1 MILKGVCINY
11 GNNIS
16 PEQKEILKQH
26 LNDGEWS
33 FNKGSIEASFKS
45 NNGAI
50 LNIYTKTYSFQGTNQ
65 DELKVRI
72 DELLSGK
79 VEYEQT
85 KNSKEIFIVYG
96 HDKTSKEQLQLI
108 LKTLDLNHC
117 MVTNDTSLT
126 IIEALEQKISEVM
139 CGIVLLTPDDLAI
152 SKQLFEKHKDEGSI
166 NDRLMFRARQNV
178 ILEMGML
185 LSKLGRE
192 NVIIL
197 LKGQV
202 EYPSDMSGIFYLAYQ
217 EHISEIVN
225 KLVSRLTSLGF
236 QIDSNKLIE
245 AINIG

>member
-1 MILKGVCINY
+1 MASLQLNQ
-11 GNNIS
+11 
-16 PEQKEILKQH
+16 EQKEILKQY

-33 FNKGSIEASFKS
+33 FNKGSIEACYKANS
-45 NNGAI
+45 GAI
-50 LNIYTKTYSFQGTNQ
+50 LNIYPKSYNFQGSNQ
-65 DELKVRI
+65 EELKAKV
-72 DELLSGK
+72 DEILSGNTIS
-79 VEYEQT
+79 EQT
-85 KNSKEIFIVYG
+85 QVNKEIFIVYG
-96 HDKTSKEQLQLI
+96 HEKSSKEQLQLV

-126 IIEALEQKISEVM
+126 IIEALEQKITDAM

-152 SKQLFEKHKDEGSI
+152 SKQLFEKHKDEGTI

-185 LSKLGRE
+185 LSRLGRE

-202 EYPSDMSGIFYLAYQ
+202 ECPSDMSGIFYLGYQ

-225 KLVSRLTSLGF
+225 KLVDRLTKLGF
-236 QIDSNKLIE
+236 QIDSKNLTFTRLD
-245 AINIG
+245 

>member
-1 MILKGVCINY
+1 MA
-11 GNNIS
+11 NNIS

-139 CGIVLLTPDDLAI
+139 CGIYFLLLMTWLYQSSYLKNIKMKVL
-152 SKQLFEKHKDEGSI
+152 
-166 NDRLMFRARQNV
+166 
-178 ILEMGML
+178 
-185 LSKLGRE
+185 
-192 NVIIL
+192 
-197 LKGQV
+197 
-202 EYPSDMSGIFYLAYQ
+202 
-217 EHISEIVN
+217 
-225 KLVSRLTSLGF
+225 
-236 QIDSNKLIE
+236 
-245 AINIG
+245 

>member
-1 MILKGVCINY
+1 MA
-11 GNNIS
+11 NNIS

>member
-1 MILKGVCINY
+1 MA
-11 GNNIS
+11 NNIS
-16 PEQKEILKQH
+16 PQQKEILKQH

>member
-1 MILKGVCINY
+1 MA
-11 GNNIS
+11 NNIS

-152 SKQLFEKHKDEGSI
+152 SKQLFEKHKDECSI

>member
-1 MILKGVCINY
+1 
-11 GNNIS
+11 
-16 PEQKEILKQH
+16 
-26 LNDGEWS
+26 
-33 FNKGSIEASFKS
+33 
-45 NNGAI
+45 
-50 LNIYTKTYSFQGTNQ
+50 
-65 DELKVRI
+65 
-72 DELLSGK
+72 
-79 VEYEQT
+79 
-85 KNSKEIFIVYG
+85 
-96 HDKTSKEQLQLI
+96 
-108 LKTLDLNHC
+108 
-117 MVTNDTSLT
+117 
-126 IIEALEQKISEVM
+126 
-139 CGIVLLTPDDLAI
+139 
-152 SKQLFEKHKDEGSI
+152 
-166 NDRLMFRARQNV
+166 MFRARQNV

>member
-1 MILKGVCINY
+1 
-11 GNNIS
+11 
-16 PEQKEILKQH
+16 
-26 LNDGEWS
+26 
-33 FNKGSIEASFKS
+33 
-45 NNGAI
+45 
-50 LNIYTKTYSFQGTNQ
+50 
-65 DELKVRI
+65 
-72 DELLSGK
+72 
-79 VEYEQT
+79 
-85 KNSKEIFIVYG
+85 
-96 HDKTSKEQLQLI
+96 
-108 LKTLDLNHC
+108 

>member
-1 MILKGVCINY
+1 MA
-11 GNNIS
+11 NNIS

-139 CGIVLLTPDDLAI
+139 CGLVLLTPDDLAI